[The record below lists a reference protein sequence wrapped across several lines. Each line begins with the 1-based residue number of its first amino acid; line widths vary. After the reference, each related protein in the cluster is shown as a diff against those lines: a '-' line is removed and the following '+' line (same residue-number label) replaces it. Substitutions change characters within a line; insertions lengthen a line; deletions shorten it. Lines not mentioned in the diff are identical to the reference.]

1 MHVCDNK
8 AIRIVNGKAVVES
21 ELCVACGKCIKACP
35 KGLIEFVPYD
45 SKYRVQCTNKQKG
58 KIVRVNCEAGCIAC
72 GMCQRNCPEGAVMVV
87 NNIAKID
94 YAKCVGCGL
103 CAEKC
108 PTKVIR
114 IFE

>member
-1 MHVCDNK
+1 M
-8 AIRIVNGKAVVES
+8 
-21 ELCVACGKCIKACP
+21 
-35 KGLIEFVPYD
+35 PYD

-94 YAKCVGCGL
+94 YVKCVGCGL